1 MSTEPKRAEPD
12 EAAVTPS
19 LELRDLHVS
28 FATDEGRLTAVEG
41 VDLTVSAGQTL
52 GLVGESGCGKSVTAR
67 AVMRLLD
74 ERNTDYSGQVL
85 FHGTDLLGL
94 PPKQMRRYRGAAISM
109 IFQDPM
115 TSLDPVFTIGNQ
127 LGESLKLHR
136 GLSSREARTA
146 AGDLLTRTGIPDAS
160 RRLDDYPHQLS
171 GGMRQRVMIAMALA
185 AHPEVLIADEP
196 TTALDVTTQAQ
207 ILDLLAE
214 LQQDL
219 GMALIFISHDLSV
232 VREIC
237 DRVAIMYLG
246 QVIEEGPTGQI
257 MEAPRHPYTRGLMAS
272 VPAMDR
278 DRHEHRL
285 AVIPGRVPGLAAKP
299 DGCYFRPRCP
309 IATQVC
315 LTRPGVRAVSSDARV
330 RCWHADHPAE
340 STTTAGEGT
349 R

>member
-1 MSTEPKRAEPD
+1 MSTQSHAPHSVVAT
-12 EAAVTPS
+12 TPA
-19 LELRDLHVS
+19 LQLRDLHVS
-28 FATDEGRLTAVEG
+28 FATDEGWLTAVEG
-41 VDLTVSAGQTL
+41 VDLTVNSGQTL

-74 ERNTDYSGQVL
+74 VRNARYSGQVL
-85 FHGTDLLGL
+85 FHDTDLLTL
-94 PPKQMRRYRGAAISM
+94 SPKQMRRYRGAAISM

-127 LGESLKLHR
+127 LGESLRLHR
-136 GLSSREARTA
+136 GLSSRQAREAA
-146 AGDLLTRTGIPDAS
+146 ADLLTQTGIPDAL

-185 AHPEVLIADEP
+185 ARPEVLIADEP

-207 ILDLLAE
+207 ILELLAE
-214 LQQDL
+214 LQQSL

-246 QVIEEGPTGQI
+246 QVIEEGPTEQI
-257 MEAPRHPYTRGLMAS
+257 MATPRHPYTRGLMAS
-272 VPAMDR
+272 VPTMDR
-278 DRHEHRL
+278 DRHNHRL

-299 DGCYFRPRCP
+299 EGCYFRPRCP
-309 IATQVC
+309 MATQVC
-315 LTRPGVRAVSSDARV
+315 LSKPELRPVTEGDRV
-330 RCWHADHPAE
+330 RCWHADN
-340 STTTAGEGT
+340 TAGMSAEEVL

>member
-1 MSTEPKRAEPD
+1 MNAEHGN
-12 EAAVTPS
+12 AAGPC

-28 FATDEGRLTAVEG
+28 FATDEGWLTAVEG
-41 VDLTVSAGQTL
+41 VDLTVHTGQTL

-74 ERNTDYSGQVL
+74 ERNARYSGHVL
-85 FHGTDLLGL
+85 FHGIDLLSL
-94 PPKQMRRYRGAAISM
+94 PRKQVRRYRGAAISM

-115 TSLDPVFTIGNQ
+115 TSLDPVFTVGDQ
-127 LGESLKLHR
+127 LGESLRLHQ
-136 GLSSREARTA
+136 GLSRKQGRA
-146 AGDLLTRTGIPDAS
+146 AAAALLTQTGIPDAA

-171 GGMRQRVMIAMALA
+171 GGMRQRVMIAIALA
-185 AHPEVLIADEP
+185 ARPEVLIADEP

-207 ILDLLAE
+207 ILGLLAD

-219 GMALIFISHDLSV
+219 GMALVFISHDLSV

-246 QVIEEGPTGQI
+246 QVIEEGPTEQI
-257 MEAPRHPYTRGLMAS
+257 MESPRHPYTRGLMAS
-272 VPAMDR
+272 APTMDR
-278 DRHEHRL
+278 DQRRHRL

-299 DGCYFRPRCP
+299 EGCYFRPRCP
-309 IATQVC
+309 IATETC
-315 LTRPGVRAVSSDARV
+315 LARPRLETFAENTRA
-330 RCWHADHPAE
+330 RCWYADRTAEPAI
-340 STTTAGEGT
+340 EGIEGVA